1 MTRRLLTSLAL
12 VASSLGGAA
21 CSFEAPDSGAAFSS
35 NTCSYDEECGS
46 DEECVASM
54 CVVRSID
61 DSLRVILD
69 VTPLQQPDGPVP
81 VSVTLE
87 SIAVRSSSG
96 MRQWTLP
103 EPVLVRGTIRNG
115 DSVVDAD
122 VTLTLKQPM
131 VGLPPKIAMASVAGT
146 VAQDS
151 SEPDFEM
158 WVGREGE
165 YTLRVQPK
173 DTNLPPYTEDLEII
187 RGEPIDVDYAELD
200 VQRTISFAGELEDR
214 PLIVRAFD
222 IATGTLISSTATVVR
237 NEATLR
243 FAAEPEEFRLVV
255 RPEGAYD
262 PEGLSNAETCDHD
275 TPVLPTFAINLSQAD
290 LDADSEMFEVEI
302 PSAPPRIRFLGRVE
316 LCDVA
321 SVDGTMEP
329 ARLPITLRSTAVTI
343 DEPTGRWSAEIATD
357 TEALRDSASGQY
369 DYCVD
374 VFQGEYEVVV
384 TPPESKPC
392 EIFAQRLPIRSS
404 DGVKVTPPP
413 LVLEPAAQLFGEL
426 SAGMMPL
433 TATTIDV
440 QSLGRTIMLDPAE
453 AALTAFSRS
462 RQTTTDASGAF
473 RVPVDRGS
481 YDVTIKPPA
490 GSGYAW
496 YVRRDVTIGSDG
508 DFENDI
514 EMTSPVAVNCEI
526 RSPDGEMLTG
536 TEITAYTVI
545 TDDKGIERAI
555 AIGKAAADESGRF
568 MLLLPTAV
576 YEGWAE
582 AGIVP

>member
-1 MTRRLLTSLAL
+1 MTRRLRPVLSLLAL
-12 VASSLGGAA
+12 SLGGAG
-21 CSFEAPDSGAAFSS
+21 CSFEAPDSNAAFSS
-35 NTCSYDEECGS
+35 NTCSYDEECGP

-69 VTPLQQPDGPVP
+69 VTPLQQPDGPPP

-87 SIAVRSSSG
+87 SINVRSSSG

-115 DSVVDAD
+115 ASVVDAD

-131 VGLPPKIAMASVAGT
+131 AGLPPKIVMTSVAGT

-151 SEPDFEM
+151 QGHDFEVL
-158 WVGREGE
+158 VGSEGE

-173 DTNLPPYTEDLEII
+173 DTNFPPYTEDRQII
-187 RGEPIDVDYAELD
+187 RGEPIVVDYAKYD
-200 VQRTISFAGELEDR
+200 VQRTIRFTGEVEER

-222 IATGTLISSTATVVR
+222 IATGALISSTAAVVR

-243 FAAEPEEFRLVV
+243 FAAEPEQFRLVI

-262 PEGLSNAETCDHD
+262 PEGLSGAETCDHD
-275 TPVLPTFAINLSQAD
+275 TPVLPTFSINLSEAD
-290 LDADSEMFEVEI
+290 LDADSEVFEVEI
-302 PSAPPRIRFLGRVE
+302 PSAPPRIQFLGQVK

-357 TEALRDSASGQY
+357 TEALRDSASGEY
-369 DYCVD
+369 KYCVD

-392 EIFAQRLPIRSS
+392 EIFAQRLPIESS

-413 LVLEPAAQLFGEL
+413 LELEPAAQLFGEL

-440 QSLGRTIMLDPAE
+440 QSLGRAIELEPDA

-462 RQTTTDASGAF
+462 RQTTTDATGAF
-473 RVPVDRGS
+473 RLPVDRGS

-496 YVRRDVTIGSDG
+496 YVRRDVTIGSNG
-508 DFENDI
+508 EFENDI

-526 RSPDGEMLTG
+526 RSADGEMLTG
-536 TEITAYTVI
+536 TEITAYTVV
-545 TDDKGIERAI
+545 TDDEGVQRAV

-576 YEGWAE
+576 YEGWSS